1 MAKTKNQ
8 NTCGRKTP
16 QVALRSVMAN
26 DISKTAIINL
36 ALANLGQKLISSEN
50 EETQTART
58 AKLIYDVVRRNLLR
72 AHDWVFALRFA
83 YLPAVETKSPF
94 IRLPHVFALPADYLF
109 LKTISY
115 DGLPDRHHF
124 PFKLFNDEKGN
135 KLVACTDTKPQA
147 QYVADVA
154 DTTLFDP
161 AFVACFVLLLAAE
174 LAIPITGDSN
184 LARLMLSKYQSKL
197 DEARLANKVEQFEV
211 PEKTSCFLE
220 AR

>member
-1 MAKTKNQ
+1 
-8 NTCGRKTP
+8 
-16 QVALRSVMAN
+16 MAN
-26 DISKTAIINL
+26 DISKTSIINL

-58 AKLIYDVVRRNLLR
+58 AKLIYNVVRRNLLR

-83 YLPAVETKSPF
+83 YLPAKDIASPF
-94 IRLPHVFALPADYLF
+94 TRLPFVYTLPADYLF

-115 DGLPDRHHF
+115 DGVPDRHYF

-135 KLVACTDTKPQA
+135 KLVACANKQPQA
-147 QYVADVA
+147 QYVADV
-154 DTTLFDP
+154 DNTTLFDP
-161 AFVACFVLLLAAE
+161 AFVAAFGLLLAAE
-174 LAIPITGDSN
+174 LAVPLTGDSN

-197 DEARLANKVEQFEV
+197 DEARLSNKVEQFEV
-211 PEKTSCFLE
+211 PEPTSCFLE